1 VTVTI
6 IFGTLIANNNSRVGF
21 ISVLAAHFN
30 PFYLNPAPFL
40 NLITQEAVMIKNGP
54 KLMGVIL
61 LTCALVVVVGGFGL
75 LGEAQAA
82 GKGEAKVVSQG
93 GYASLATKAQRVGSV
108 RTIVQVQAAF
118 TTEPALSK
126 SQAVEQRSAI
136 SRAQDGVMAELSA
149 AGLKPVDAYKYKY
162 IPFMAM
168 TVDAP
173 TLDTLLASP
182 GVVSVTEDVP
192 EYAIQTPGWS
202 MPVIGATT
210 MHTAGISGT
219 AVSVAVLDTGVD
231 KAHPYLAGAVVSEA
245 CYSTTDKAQGASSL
259 CPKGLAE
266 TEVAGSGMPYVHG
279 CPSGACDHGTHVAG
293 IIAGRSGVNGSPGP
307 GVAPEANIIAVQ
319 VFSKFVAGQCPSGK
333 PCAASYPSD
342 QIKGLERVYELRD
355 NFTIAS
361 VNMSLGGG
369 EYFSACDVTETARKA
384 AIDNLRAAGIATVIA
399 SGNDGFC
406 GSMGTPACIS
416 TAVSV
421 GATQIGDS
429 VASYSNSASFLSL
442 LAPGSDIDS
451 SIPKK
456 KYGIKSGTSMAT
468 PHVAGS
474 WALMRQNHYSIT
486 VLEVLNAFTS
496 TGQSVTD
503 NRPGCGGTVTKQRIN
518 VAEAYATLGA
528 VDTSILTVTMEGK
541 KKGTVTEGGFT
552 STHEFTCT
560 TSPCHWLYET
570 GTEIT
575 LTAQAPKGVFLDEW
589 SGCTSVTADDECVV
603 TMDQARHVTAI
614 FNPPPKMSVAPKSIN
629 FGTVKIGTTPSP
641 IKKITV
647 KNTGT
652 STLEDIGFVRT
663 GDTQFAIDPSSTC
676 NKTLTKGQS
685 CYIYV
690 TFTPDGTTSPTGS
703 LVVSS
708 NDPDPKKATITVS
721 LKGTGKN

>member
-1 VTVTI
+1 MVRNVI
-6 IFGTLIANNNSRVGF
+6 KLMEVLLLSCVLVVMVVGF
-21 ISVLAAHFN
+21 SG
-30 PFYLNPAPFL
+30 L
-40 NLITQEAVMIKNGP
+40 NL
-54 KLMGVIL
+54 
-61 LTCALVVVVGGFGL
+61 
-75 LGEAQAA
+75 AQAA
-82 GKGEAKVVSQG
+82 VKDEAKVVSQG
-93 GYASLATKAQRVGSV
+93 GYASLAAKAQSVGSV

-118 TTEPALSK
+118 TAEPALSK
-126 SQAVEQRSAI
+126 SQALAQRSAI
-136 SRAQDGVMAELSA
+136 SGAQEGVMAELAA

-210 MHTAGISGT
+210 IHTAGISGT

-231 KAHPYLAGAVVSEA
+231 KTHPYLAGAVVSEA
-245 CYSTTDKAQGASSL
+245 CYSTTYKPEGASSL
-259 CPKGLAE
+259 CPKGLTE
-266 TEVAGSGMPYVHG
+266 TAISGSGMPYAHG
-279 CPSGACDHGTHVAG
+279 CPAGECDHGTHVAG
-293 IIAGRSGVNGSPGP
+293 TIAGRSGVTGSPGP

-319 VFSKFVAGQCPSGK
+319 VFSKFVAQECPYGR

-355 NFTIAS
+355 TFTIAS
-361 VNMSLGGG
+361 VNMSLGGSFQ
-369 EYFSACDVTETARKA
+369 YYDTASCDTAQAARKA
-384 AIDNLRAAGIATVIA
+384 VIDTLRAAGIATVIA
-399 SGNDGFC
+399 SGNNGTC
-406 GSMGTPACIS
+406 GSMGAPGCIS

-442 LAPGSDIDS
+442 FAPGSDINS

-456 KYGIKSGTSMAT
+456 KYDTWDGTSMAT

-474 WALMRQNHYSIT
+474 WALMRQGHYST
-486 VLEVLNAFTS
+486 
-496 TGQSVTD
+496 SVTD
-503 NRPGCGGTVTKQRIN
+503 ILATFTATGTSVTDSKCGSVTKKRIN
-518 VAEAYATLGA
+518 VSQAYTNLGA
-528 VDTSILTVTMEGK
+528 ADTSILTVSMGGTK
-541 KKGTVTEGGFT
+541 TKGSTVSAGG
-552 STHEFTCT
+552 FTCT
-560 TSPCHWLYET
+560 TSPCKWLYET
-570 GTEIT
+570 ATEVT
-575 LTAQAPKGVFLDEW
+575 LTAQPAKGAFI
-589 SGCTSVTADDECVV
+589 DDWTNCDSITPEMACVV
-603 TMDQARHVTAI
+603 TMNGAKNVTAV
-614 FNPPPKMSVAPKSIN
+614 FNPPPKTSVAPMSIN

-652 STLEDIGFVRT
+652 STLEDIGYVRT
-663 GDTQFAIDPSSTC
+663 GDTQFAIDPTSTC

-690 TFTPDGTTSPTGS
+690 TFTPDNTTPFTGS
-703 LVVSS
+703 LVISS
-708 NDPDPKKATITVS
+708 NDPDPKKSTITVP